1 MAKRFSHEV
10 KMRVEYM
17 LAERTARYEKG
28 SRSTVMMR
36 LASVTVG
43 LGIAVMII
51 TLSVVAGFREQI
63 NGALRGMMADM
74 TICDVSGFMRQES
87 EAVVPSAEFVAEV
100 GAIKGVRSVAPQVT
114 LNGMAKSGD
123 NVAGLQ
129 IKGIDTGYDTAWW
142 QSVLLEGALPDLA
155 AEHRGKELLLSE
167 ATARKLDVA
176 VGDKVEM
183 LFAVGDE
190 RPRRDRF
197 KVSGIFRTGLEEM
210 DLRMAVGDVRDVRR
224 IAGWADDEV
233 SGYDVMLAEG
243 VDSEVVSDE
252 IFQIIDRRY
261 DAGDES
267 VGSLVVNSIR
277 ERFPVVFDWLKA
289 HSVNARVIIVIIMV
303 VVLFN
308 MAAAMLIMVL
318 DRTAMIGSLKALG
331 MRNGAIRRM
340 FLYRAA
346 RLFAVGAL
354 WGNVVALVLV
364 GVQAVWHP
372 VELNPSGYMLAEL
385 PVKVELW
392 RVVLLNVGAMAVT
405 VLTMLLPSAMIAR
418 ISPSESLKYKL

>member
-1 MAKRFSHEV
+1 
-10 KMRVEYM
+10 MRVEYM

-51 TLSVVAGFREQI
+51 TLAVVAGFRQQI

-74 TICDVSGFMRQES
+74 TICDVSGLMRQES

-100 GAIKGVRSVAPQVT
+100 GAIKGVRSIAPQVT

-129 IKGIDTGYDTAWW
+129 IKGIDQHYDTEWW
-142 QSVLLEGALPDLA
+142 QSVLLEGALPDFE

-224 IAGWADDEV
+224 IVGWADDEV
-233 SGYDVMLAEG
+233 SGYDVML
-243 VDSEVVSDE
+243 SEDAAADEVSE
-252 IFQIIDRRY
+252 AIFKIIDSRY
-261 DAGDES
+261 DAGDKS
-267 VGSLVVNSIR
+267 VGSLVANSIS

-289 HSVNARVIIVIIMV
+289 HSINARVIIVIIMV

-331 MRNGAIRRM
+331 MRNRAIRRM

-346 RLFAVGAL
+346 RLFVAGAL
-354 WGNVVALVLV
+354 WGNVVALALV
-364 GVQAVWHP
+364 GVQALWHP
-372 VELNPSGYMLAEL
+372 VELNPSGYMLSEL
-385 PVKVELW
+385 PVRVELG

>member
-1 MAKRFSHEV
+1 MKI
-10 KMRVEYM
+10 EYM

-51 TLSVVAGFREQI
+51 TLSVVAGFRQQI

-87 EAVVPSAEFVAEV
+87 EAVRPSEEFVREV
-100 GAIKGVRSVAPQVT
+100 EALRGVKSISPQVV

-129 IKGIDTGYDTAWW
+129 LKGIDAEYATEWW
-142 QSVLLEGALPDLA
+142 QSVIVEGSLPDVA

-167 ATARKLDVA
+167 ATAQKLDVA

-197 KVSGIFRTGLEEM
+197 KVSGIYRTGLEEM
-210 DLRMAVGDVRDVRR
+210 DLRLAVADMRDVRR

-233 SGYDVMLAEG
+233 SGYDVMLDDGADVEA
-243 VDSEVVSDE
+243 VSDE

-277 ERFPVVFDWLKA
+277 ERFPVVYDWLKA
-289 HSVNARVIIVIIMV
+289 HNINARVIIVIIMV

-340 FLYRAA
+340 FIYRAA

-372 VELNPSGYMLAEL
+372 VELNPSGYMLTYL

-392 RVVLLNVGAMAVT
+392 RVVLLNVGALAVT
-405 VLTMLLPSAMIAR
+405 VVVMLLPSAMIAR

>member
-1 MAKRFSHEV
+1 MKI
-10 KMRVEYM
+10 EYM

-51 TLSVVAGFREQI
+51 TLSVVAGFRQQI

-87 EAVVPSAEFVAEV
+87 EAVRPSEEV
-100 GAIKGVRSVAPQVT
+100 VREVEALRGVKSISPQVV

-129 IKGIDTGYDTAWW
+129 LKGIDAEYATEWW
-142 QSVLLEGALPDLA
+142 QSVIVEGSLPDVA

-167 ATARKLDVA
+167 ATAQKLDVA

-197 KVSGIFRTGLEEM
+197 KVSGIYRTGLEEM
-210 DLRMAVGDVRDVRR
+210 DLRLAVADMRDVRR

-233 SGYDVMLAEG
+233 SGYDVMLDDGADAEA
-243 VDSEVVSDE
+243 VSDE

-277 ERFPVVFDWLKA
+277 ERFPVVYDWLKA
-289 HSVNARVIIVIIMV
+289 HNINARVIIVIIMV

-340 FLYRAA
+340 FIYRAA

-372 VELNPSGYMLAEL
+372 VELNPSGYMLTYL

-392 RVVLLNVGAMAVT
+392 RVVLLNVGALAVT
-405 VLTMLLPSAMIAR
+405 VVVMLLPSAMIAR

>member
-1 MAKRFSHEV
+1 MKI
-10 KMRVEYM
+10 EYM

-51 TLSVVAGFREQI
+51 TLSVVAGFRQQI

-87 EAVVPSAEFVAEV
+87 EAVRPSEEFVREV
-100 GAIKGVRSVAPQVT
+100 GALRGVKSISPQVV

-129 IKGIDTGYDTAWW
+129 LKGIDAEYATEWW
-142 QSVLLEGALPDLA
+142 QSVIVEGSLPDVA

-167 ATARKLDVA
+167 ATAQKLDVA

-197 KVSGIFRTGLEEM
+197 KVSGIYRTGLEEM
-210 DLRMAVGDVRDVRR
+210 DLRLAVADMRDVRR

-233 SGYDVMLAEG
+233 SGYDVMLDDGADVEA
-243 VDSEVVSDE
+243 VSDE

-277 ERFPVVFDWLKA
+277 ERFPVVYDWLKA
-289 HSVNARVIIVIIMV
+289 HNINARVIIVIIMV

-340 FLYRAA
+340 FIYRAA

-372 VELNPSGYMLAEL
+372 VELNPSGYMLTYL

-392 RVVLLNVGAMAVT
+392 RVVLLNVGALAVT
-405 VLTMLLPSAMIAR
+405 VVVMLLPSAMIAR

>member
-1 MAKRFSHEV
+1 
-10 KMRVEYM
+10 M

-28 SRSTVMMR
+28 SRSTMMMR

-43 LGIAVMII
+43 LGIAVMIL
-51 TLSVVAGFREQI
+51 TLSVVAGFRQQI

-74 TICDVSGFMRQES
+74 TVCDVSGLMRQES
-87 EAVVPSAEFVAEV
+87 EAVAPSPEFVAEV
-100 GAIKGVRSVAPQVT
+100 GAIRGVRSIAPQVT

-129 IKGIDTGYDTAWW
+129 IKGIDQHYDTEWW
-142 QSVLLEGALPDLA
+142 QSVLLEGALPDFA

-183 LFAVGDE
+183 LFAIGDE

-243 VDSEVVSDE
+243 ADAEEVSEE
-252 IFQIIDRRY
+252 IFQIIDSRY

-267 VGSLVVNSIR
+267 VGSLVANSIS

-289 HSVNARVIIVIIMV
+289 HSINARVIIVIIMI

-331 MRNGAIRRM
+331 MCNGAIRRM

-354 WGNVVALVLV
+354 WGNVVALALV

-385 PVKVELW
+385 PVRVEWWSVL
-392 RVVLLNVGAMAVT
+392 LLNVGAMAVT

>member
-1 MAKRFSHEV
+1 V
-10 KMRVEYM
+10 
-17 LAERTARYEKG
+17 
-28 SRSTVMMR
+28 
-36 LASVTVG
+36 ASS
-43 LGIAVMII
+43 
-51 TLSVVAGFREQI
+51 LS
-63 NGALRGMMADM
+63 
-74 TICDVSGFMRQES
+74 
-87 EAVVPSAEFVAEV
+87 
-100 GAIKGVRSVAPQVT
+100 
-114 LNGMAKSGD
+114 
-123 NVAGLQ
+123 
-129 IKGIDTGYDTAWW
+129 
-142 QSVLLEGALPDLA
+142 
-155 AEHRGKELLLSE
+155 
-167 ATARKLDVA
+167 
-176 VGDKVEM
+176 
-183 LFAVGDE
+183 
-190 RPRRDRF
+190 
-197 KVSGIFRTGLEEM
+197 
-210 DLRMAVGDVRDVRR
+210 
-224 IAGWADDEV
+224 
-233 SGYDVMLAEG
+233 
-243 VDSEVVSDE
+243 
-252 IFQIIDRRY
+252 
-261 DAGDES
+261 
-267 VGSLVVNSIR
+267 

-354 WGNVVALVLV
+354 WGNVVALALV

-372 VELNPSGYMLAEL
+372 VELNPSGYMLTEL

>member
-1 MAKRFSHEV
+1 MKI
-10 KMRVEYM
+10 EYM

-51 TLSVVAGFREQI
+51 TLSVVAGFRQQI

-87 EAVVPSAEFVAEV
+87 EAVRPSEEFVREV
-100 GAIKGVRSVAPQVT
+100 EALRGVKSISPQVV

-129 IKGIDTGYDTAWW
+129 LKGIDAEYATEWW
-142 QSVLLEGALPDLA
+142 QSVIVEGSLPDVA

-167 ATARKLDVA
+167 ATAQKLDVA

-183 LFAVGDE
+183 LFAVDDE

-197 KVSGIFRTGLEEM
+197 KVSGIYRTGLEEM
-210 DLRMAVGDVRDVRR
+210 DLRLAVADMRDVRR

-233 SGYDVMLAEG
+233 SGYDVMLDDGADAEA
-243 VDSEVVSDE
+243 VSDE

-277 ERFPVVFDWLKA
+277 ERFPVVYDWLKA
-289 HSVNARVIIVIIMV
+289 HNINARVIIVIIMV

-340 FLYRAA
+340 FIYRAA
-346 RLFAVGAL
+346 RLFVAGAL

-372 VELNPSGYMLAEL
+372 VELNPSGYMLTYL

-392 RVVLLNVGAMAVT
+392 RVVLLNVGALAVT
-405 VLTMLLPSAMIAR
+405 VVVMLLPSAMIAR

>member
-1 MAKRFSHEV
+1 
-10 KMRVEYM
+10 M

-43 LGIAVMII
+43 LGIAVMIL
-51 TLSVVAGFREQI
+51 TLAVVAGFRQQI

-74 TICDVSGFMRQES
+74 TICDVSGLMRQES

-100 GAIKGVRSVAPQVT
+100 GAIKGVRSIAPQVT

-129 IKGIDTGYDTAWW
+129 IKGIDQHYDTEWW
-142 QSVLLEGALPDLA
+142 QSVLLEGALPDFE

-224 IAGWADDEV
+224 IVGWADDEV
-233 SGYDVMLAEG
+233 SGYDVML
-243 VDSEVVSDE
+243 SEDAAADEVSE
-252 IFQIIDRRY
+252 AIFKIIDSRY
-261 DAGDES
+261 DAGDKS
-267 VGSLVVNSIR
+267 VGSLVASSLS

-289 HSVNARVIIVIIMV
+289 HSINARVIIVIIMV

-331 MRNGAIRRM
+331 MRNRAIRRM

-346 RLFAVGAL
+346 RLFVAGAL
-354 WGNVVALVLV
+354 WGNVVALALV
-364 GVQAVWHP
+364 GVQALWHP
-372 VELNPSGYMLAEL
+372 VELNPSGYMLSEL
-385 PVKVELW
+385 PVRVELG

>member
-1 MAKRFSHEV
+1 MKI
-10 KMRVEYM
+10 EYM

-87 EAVVPSAEFVAEV
+87 EAVRPSEEFVREV
-100 GAIKGVRSVAPQVT
+100 GALRGVKSISPQVV

-129 IKGIDTGYDTAWW
+129 LKGIDAEYATEWW
-142 QSVLLEGALPDLA
+142 QSVIVEGSLPDVA

-167 ATARKLDVA
+167 ATAQKLDVA

-197 KVSGIFRTGLEEM
+197 KVSGIYRTGLEEM
-210 DLRMAVGDVRDVRR
+210 DLRLAVADMRDVRR

-233 SGYDVMLAEG
+233 SGYDVMLDDGADAEA
-243 VDSEVVSDE
+243 VSDE

-277 ERFPVVFDWLKA
+277 ERFPVVYDWLKA
-289 HSVNARVIIVIIMV
+289 HNINARVIIVIIMV

-340 FLYRAA
+340 FIYRAA
-346 RLFAVGAL
+346 RLFVAGAL

-372 VELNPSGYMLAEL
+372 VELNPSGYMLTYL

-392 RVVLLNVGAMAVT
+392 RVVLLNVGALAVT
-405 VLTMLLPSAMIAR
+405 VVVMLLPSAMIAR

>member
-1 MAKRFSHEV
+1 MKI
-10 KMRVEYM
+10 EYM

-51 TLSVVAGFREQI
+51 TLSVVAGFRQQI

-87 EAVVPSAEFVAEV
+87 EAVRLSEEFVREFEALR
-100 GAIKGVRSVAPQVT
+100 GVKSISPQVV

-129 IKGIDTGYDTAWW
+129 LKGIDAEYDIEWW
-142 QSVLLEGALPDLA
+142 QSVIVEGSLPDVA

-167 ATARKLDVA
+167 ATAQKLDVA

-197 KVSGIFRTGLEEM
+197 KVSGIYRTGLEEM
-210 DLRMAVGDVRDVRR
+210 DLRLAVADMRDVRR

-233 SGYDVMLAEG
+233 SGYDVMLDDGADAEA
-243 VDSEVVSDE
+243 VSDE

-277 ERFPVVFDWLKA
+277 ERFPVVYDWLKA
-289 HSVNARVIIVIIMV
+289 HNINARVIIVIIMV

-340 FLYRAA
+340 FIYRAA
-346 RLFAVGAL
+346 RLFVAGAL

-372 VELNPSGYMLAEL
+372 VELNPSGYMLTYL

-392 RVVLLNVGAMAVT
+392 RVVLLNAGALAVT
-405 VLTMLLPSAMIAR
+405 VVVMLLPSAMIAR

>member
-1 MAKRFSHEV
+1 
-10 KMRVEYM
+10 M

-51 TLSVVAGFREQI
+51 TLAVVAGFRQQI

-74 TICDVSGFMRQES
+74 TICDVSGLMRQES

-100 GAIKGVRSVAPQVT
+100 GAIKGVRSIAPQVT

-129 IKGIDTGYDTAWW
+129 IKGIDQHYDTEWW
-142 QSVLLEGALPDLA
+142 QSVLLEGALPDFE

-243 VDSEVVSDE
+243 GDAEVGSDE

-346 RLFAVGAL
+346 RLFVAGAL
-354 WGNVVALVLV
+354 WGNVVALALV
-364 GVQAVWHP
+364 GVQALWHP
-372 VELNPSGYMLAEL
+372 VELNPSGYMLSEL
-385 PVKVELW
+385 PVRVELG

>member
-1 MAKRFSHEV
+1 MKI
-10 KMRVEYM
+10 EYM

-51 TLSVVAGFREQI
+51 TLSVVAGFRQQI

-87 EAVVPSAEFVAEV
+87 EAVRPSEEFVREV
-100 GAIKGVRSVAPQVT
+100 GALRGVKSISPQVM

-129 IKGIDTGYDTAWW
+129 LKGIDAEYATEWW
-142 QSVLLEGALPDLA
+142 QRVIVEGSLPDVA

-167 ATARKLDVA
+167 ATAQKLDVA

-197 KVSGIFRTGLEEM
+197 KVSGIYRTGLEEM
-210 DLRMAVGDVRDVRR
+210 DLRLAVADMRDVRR

-233 SGYDVMLAEG
+233 SGYDVMLDVGA
-243 VDSEVVSDE
+243 DADVVSDE

-277 ERFPVVFDWLKA
+277 ERFPVVYDWLKA
-289 HSVNARVIIVIIMV
+289 HNINARVIIVIIMV

-340 FLYRAA
+340 FIYRAA
-346 RLFAVGAL
+346 RLFVAGAL

-372 VELNPSGYMLAEL
+372 VELNPSGYMLTYL

-392 RVVLLNVGAMAVT
+392 RVVLLNVGALAVT
-405 VLTMLLPSAMIAR
+405 VVVMLLPSAMIAR

>member
-1 MAKRFSHEV
+1 MKI
-10 KMRVEYM
+10 EYM

-51 TLSVVAGFREQI
+51 TLSVVAGFRQQI

-87 EAVVPSAEFVAEV
+87 EAVRPSEEFVREV
-100 GAIKGVRSVAPQVT
+100 EALRGVKSISPQVV

-129 IKGIDTGYDTAWW
+129 LKGIDAEYATEWW
-142 QSVLLEGALPDLA
+142 QSVIVEGSLPDVA

-167 ATARKLDVA
+167 ATAQKLDVA

-197 KVSGIFRTGLEEM
+197 KVSGIYRTGLEEM
-210 DLRMAVGDVRDVRR
+210 DLRLAVADMRDVRR

-233 SGYDVMLAEG
+233 SGYDVMLDDGADAEA
-243 VDSEVVSDE
+243 VSDD

-277 ERFPVVFDWLKA
+277 ERFPVVYDWLKA
-289 HSVNARVIIVIIMV
+289 HNINARVIIVIIMV

-340 FLYRAA
+340 FIYRAA
-346 RLFAVGAL
+346 RLFVAGAL

-372 VELNPSGYMLAEL
+372 VELNPSGYMLTYL

-392 RVVLLNVGAMAVT
+392 RVVLLNVGALAVT
-405 VLTMLLPSAMIAR
+405 VVVMLLPSAMIAR

>member
-1 MAKRFSHEV
+1 MKI
-10 KMRVEYM
+10 EYM

-51 TLSVVAGFREQI
+51 TLSVVAGFRQQI

-87 EAVVPSAEFVAEV
+87 EAVRPSEEFVREV
-100 GAIKGVRSVAPQVT
+100 GALRGVKSISPQVV

-129 IKGIDTGYDTAWW
+129 LKGIDAEYATEWW
-142 QSVLLEGALPDLA
+142 QSVIVEGSLPDVA

-167 ATARKLDVA
+167 ATAQKLDVA

-197 KVSGIFRTGLEEM
+197 KVSGIYRTGLEEM
-210 DLRMAVGDVRDVRR
+210 DLRLAVADMRDVRR

-233 SGYDVMLAEG
+233 SGYDVMLDDGADAET
-243 VDSEVVSDE
+243 VSDD

-277 ERFPVVFDWLKA
+277 ERFPVVYDWLKA
-289 HSVNARVIIVIIMV
+289 HNINARVIIVIIMV

-331 MRNGAIRRM
+331 MRNGAFRRM
-340 FLYRAA
+340 YIYRGA
-346 RLFAVGAL
+346 RLFVAGAL

-372 VELNPSGYMLAEL
+372 VELNPSGYMLTEL

-392 RVVLLNVGAMAVT
+392 RVVLLNVGALAVT
-405 VLTMLLPSAMIAR
+405 VVVMLLPSAMIAR

>member
-1 MAKRFSHEV
+1 
-10 KMRVEYM
+10 M

-100 GAIKGVRSVAPQVT
+100 GAIKGVRSIAPQVT

-129 IKGIDTGYDTAWW
+129 IKGIDQHYDTAWW
-142 QSVLLEGALPDLA
+142 QSVLLEGALPDFE

-224 IAGWADDEV
+224 IVGWADDEV
-233 SGYDVMLAEG
+233 SGYDVML
-243 VDSEVVSDE
+243 SEDAAADEVSE
-252 IFQIIDRRY
+252 AIFKIIDSRY
-261 DAGDES
+261 DAGDKS
-267 VGSLVVNSIR
+267 VGSLVASSLS

-289 HSVNARVIIVIIMV
+289 HSINARVIIVIIMV

-346 RLFAVGAL
+346 RLFVAGAL
-354 WGNVVALVLV
+354 WGNVVALALV
-364 GVQAVWHP
+364 GVQALWHP
-372 VELNPSGYMLAEL
+372 VELNPSGYMLSEL
-385 PVKVELW
+385 PVRVELG

>member
-1 MAKRFSHEV
+1 
-10 KMRVEYM
+10 MRVEYM

-28 SRSTVMMR
+28 SRSTMMMR

-43 LGIAVMII
+43 LGIAVMIL
-51 TLSVVAGFREQI
+51 TLSVVAGFRQQI

-74 TICDVSGFMRQES
+74 TVCDVSGLMRQES
-87 EAVVPSAEFVAEV
+87 EAVAPSPEFVAEV
-100 GAIKGVRSVAPQVT
+100 GAIRGVSSIAPQVT

-129 IKGIDTGYDTAWW
+129 IKGIDQHYDTEWW
-142 QSVLLEGALPDLA
+142 QSVLLEGALPDFA

-183 LFAVGDE
+183 LFAIGDE

-243 VDSEVVSDE
+243 ADAEEVSEE
-252 IFQIIDRRY
+252 IFQIIDSRY

-267 VGSLVVNSIR
+267 VGSLVANSIS

-289 HSVNARVIIVIIMV
+289 HSINARVIIVIIMI

-346 RLFAVGAL
+346 RLFVAGAL
-354 WGNVVALVLV
+354 WGNVVALALV

-385 PVKVELW
+385 PVRVEWWSVL
-392 RVVLLNVGAMAVT
+392 LLNVGAMAVT

>member
-51 TLSVVAGFREQI
+51 TLAVVAGFRQQI

-74 TICDVSGFMRQES
+74 TICDVSGLMRQES

-129 IKGIDTGYDTAWW
+129 IKGIDQHYDTAWW
-142 QSVLLEGALPDLA
+142 QSVLLEGALPDFE

-224 IAGWADDEV
+224 IVGWADDEV
-233 SGYDVMLAEG
+233 SGYDVML
-243 VDSEVVSDE
+243 SEDAAADEVSE
-252 IFQIIDRRY
+252 AIFKIIDSRY
-261 DAGDES
+261 DAGDKS
-267 VGSLVVNSIR
+267 VGSLVANSIS

-289 HSVNARVIIVIIMV
+289 HSINARVIIVIIMV

-331 MRNGAIRRM
+331 MRNRAIRRM

-346 RLFAVGAL
+346 RLFVAGAL
-354 WGNVVALVLV
+354 WGNVVALALV
-364 GVQAVWHP
+364 GVQALWHP
-372 VELNPSGYMLAEL
+372 VELNPSGYMLSEL
-385 PVKVELW
+385 PVRVELG

>member
-1 MAKRFSHEV
+1 MKI
-10 KMRVEYM
+10 EYM

-51 TLSVVAGFREQI
+51 TLSVVAGFRQQI

-87 EAVVPSAEFVAEV
+87 EAVRPSEEFVCEV
-100 GAIKGVRSVAPQVT
+100 GALPGVKSISPQVV

-129 IKGIDTGYDTAWW
+129 LKGIDAEYATEWW
-142 QSVLLEGALPDLA
+142 QSVIVEGTLPDVA

-167 ATARKLDVA
+167 ATAQKLDVA

-197 KVSGIFRTGLEEM
+197 KVSGIYRTGLEEM
-210 DLRMAVGDVRDVRR
+210 DLRLAVADMRDVRR

-233 SGYDVMLAEG
+233 SGYDVMLDDGADAEA
-243 VDSEVVSDE
+243 VSDE
-252 IFQIIDRRY
+252 IFQIIDSRY

-277 ERFPVVFDWLKA
+277 ERFPVVYDWLKA
-289 HSVNARVIIVIIMV
+289 HNINARVIIVIIMV

-340 FLYRAA
+340 FIYRAA

-372 VELNPSGYMLAEL
+372 VELNPSGYMLTYL

-392 RVVLLNVGAMAVT
+392 RVVLLNVGALAVT
-405 VLTMLLPSAMIAR
+405 VVVMLLPSAMIAR

>member
-1 MAKRFSHEV
+1 
-10 KMRVEYM
+10 MRVEYM

-43 LGIAVMII
+43 LGIAVMIL
-51 TLSVVAGFREQI
+51 TLAVVAGFRQQI

-74 TICDVSGFMRQES
+74 TICDVSGLMRQES

-100 GAIKGVRSVAPQVT
+100 GAIKGVRSIAPQVT

-129 IKGIDTGYDTAWW
+129 IKGIDQHYDTEWW
-142 QSVLLEGALPDLA
+142 QSVLLEGALPDFE

-243 VDSEVVSDE
+243 VDADVVSE
-252 IFQIIDRRY
+252 AIFQIIDRRY
-261 DAGDES
+261 DAGDKS
-267 VGSLVVNSIR
+267 VGSLVASSIS

-289 HSVNARVIIVIIMV
+289 HSINARVIIVIIMV

-331 MRNGAIRRM
+331 MRNKAIRRM

-346 RLFAVGAL
+346 RLFAVGAF
-354 WGNVVALVLV
+354 WGNVVALALV
-364 GVQAVWHP
+364 GVQALWHP
-372 VELNPSGYMLAEL
+372 VELNPSGYMLSEL
-385 PVKVELW
+385 PVRVELW

>member
-1 MAKRFSHEV
+1 MKI
-10 KMRVEYM
+10 EYM

-51 TLSVVAGFREQI
+51 TLSVVAGFRQQI

-87 EAVVPSAEFVAEV
+87 EAVRPSEEFVREV
-100 GAIKGVRSVAPQVT
+100 GALRGVKSISPQVV

-129 IKGIDTGYDTAWW
+129 LKGIDAEYATEWW
-142 QSVLLEGALPDLA
+142 QSVIVEGSLPDVA

-167 ATARKLDVA
+167 VTAQKLDVA

-197 KVSGIFRTGLEEM
+197 KVSGIYRTGLEEM
-210 DLRMAVGDVRDVRR
+210 DLRLAVTDMRDVRR

-233 SGYDVMLAEG
+233 SGYDVMLDDGADAEA
-243 VDSEVVSDE
+243 VSDE
-252 IFQIIDRRY
+252 IFHIIDRRY

-277 ERFPVVFDWLKA
+277 ERFPVVYDWLKA
-289 HSVNARVIIVIIMV
+289 HNINARVIIVIIMV

-340 FLYRAA
+340 FIYRAA
-346 RLFAVGAL
+346 RLFVAGAL

-372 VELNPSGYMLAEL
+372 VELNPSGYMLTYL

-392 RVVLLNVGAMAVT
+392 RVVLLNVGALAVT
-405 VLTMLLPSAMIAR
+405 VVVMLLPSAMIAR

>member
-1 MAKRFSHEV
+1 MKI
-10 KMRVEYM
+10 EYM

-51 TLSVVAGFREQI
+51 TLSVVAGFRQQI

-87 EAVVPSAEFVAEV
+87 EAVRPSEEFVREV
-100 GAIKGVRSVAPQVT
+100 GALRGVESISPQVV

-129 IKGIDTGYDTAWW
+129 IKGIDTEYDTAWW

-210 DLRMAVGDVRDVRR
+210 DLRMAIGDVRDVRR

-233 SGYDVMLAEG
+233 SGYDVMLDDGADAEA
-243 VDSEVVSDE
+243 VSDE

-277 ERFPVVFDWLKA
+277 ERFPVVYDWLKA
-289 HSVNARVIIVIIMV
+289 HNINARVIIVIIMV

-340 FLYRAA
+340 FIYRAA
-346 RLFAVGAL
+346 RLFVAGAL

-372 VELNPSGYMLAEL
+372 VELNPSGYMLTYL

-392 RVVLLNVGAMAVT
+392 RVVLLNAGALAVT
-405 VLTMLLPSAMIAR
+405 VVVMLLPSAMIAR

>member
-1 MAKRFSHEV
+1 
-10 KMRVEYM
+10 MRVEYM

-28 SRSTVMMR
+28 SRSTMMMR

-43 LGIAVMII
+43 LGIAVMIL
-51 TLSVVAGFREQI
+51 TLSVVAGFRQQI

-74 TICDVSGFMRQES
+74 TVCDVSGLMRQES
-87 EAVVPSAEFVAEV
+87 EAVAPSPEFVAEV
-100 GAIKGVRSVAPQVT
+100 GAIRGVSSIAPQVT

-129 IKGIDTGYDTAWW
+129 IKGIDQHYDTEWW
-142 QSVLLEGALPDLA
+142 QSVLLEGALPDFA

-183 LFAVGDE
+183 LFAIGDE

-243 VDSEVVSDE
+243 ADAEEVSEE

-267 VGSLVVNSIR
+267 VGSLVVSNIK

-289 HSVNARVIIVIIMV
+289 HSINARVIIVIIMI

-346 RLFAVGAL
+346 RLFVAGAL
-354 WGNVVALVLV
+354 WGNVVALALV

-385 PVKVELW
+385 PVRVEWWSVL
-392 RVVLLNVGAMAVT
+392 LLNVGAMAVT

>member
-1 MAKRFSHEV
+1 MKI
-10 KMRVEYM
+10 EYM

-51 TLSVVAGFREQI
+51 TLSVVAGFRQQI

-87 EAVVPSAEFVAEV
+87 EAVRPSEEFVREV
-100 GAIKGVRSVAPQVT
+100 EALRGVKSISPQVV

-129 IKGIDTGYDTAWW
+129 LKGIDAEYATEWW
-142 QSVLLEGALPDLA
+142 QSVIVEGSLPDVA

-167 ATARKLDVA
+167 ATAQKLDVA

-197 KVSGIFRTGLEEM
+197 KVSGIYRTGLEEM
-210 DLRMAVGDVRDVRR
+210 DLRLAVADMRDVRR

-243 VDSEVVSDE
+243 ADAEAVSDE

-277 ERFPVVFDWLKA
+277 ERFPVVYDWLKA
-289 HSVNARVIIVIIMV
+289 HNINARVIIVIIMV

-340 FLYRAA
+340 FIYRAA

-372 VELNPSGYMLAEL
+372 VELNPSGYMLTYL

-392 RVVLLNVGAMAVT
+392 RVVLLNVGALAVT
-405 VLTMLLPSAMIAR
+405 VVVMLLPSAMIAR

>member
-1 MAKRFSHEV
+1 MKI
-10 KMRVEYM
+10 EYM

-51 TLSVVAGFREQI
+51 TLSVVAGFRQQI

-87 EAVVPSAEFVAEV
+87 EAVRPSEEFVREV
-100 GAIKGVRSVAPQVT
+100 EALRGVKSISPQVV

-129 IKGIDTGYDTAWW
+129 LKGIDAEYATEWW
-142 QSVLLEGALPDLA
+142 QSVIVEGSLPDVA

-167 ATARKLDVA
+167 ATAQKLDVA

-197 KVSGIFRTGLEEM
+197 KVSGIYRTGLEEM
-210 DLRMAVGDVRDVRR
+210 DLRLAVADMRDVRR

-233 SGYDVMLAEG
+233 SGYDVMLDDGA
-243 VDSEVVSDE
+243 DADVVSDE

-277 ERFPVVFDWLKA
+277 ERFPVVYDWLKA
-289 HSVNARVIIVIIMV
+289 HNINARVIIVIIMV

-340 FLYRAA
+340 FIYRAA
-346 RLFAVGAL
+346 RLFVAGAL

-372 VELNPSGYMLAEL
+372 VELNPSGYMLTYL

-392 RVVLLNVGAMAVT
+392 RVVLLNAGALAVT
-405 VLTMLLPSAMIAR
+405 VVVMLLPSAMIAR

>member
-1 MAKRFSHEV
+1 MKI
-10 KMRVEYM
+10 EYM

-51 TLSVVAGFREQI
+51 TLSVVAGFRQQI

-87 EAVVPSAEFVAEV
+87 EAVRPSEEFVREV
-100 GAIKGVRSVAPQVT
+100 GALRGVKSISPQVV

-129 IKGIDTGYDTAWW
+129 LKGIDAEYATEWW
-142 QSVLLEGALPDLA
+142 QSVIVEGSLPDVA

-167 ATARKLDVA
+167 ATAQKLDVA

-197 KVSGIFRTGLEEM
+197 KVSGIYRTGLEEM
-210 DLRMAVGDVRDVRR
+210 DLRLAVADMRDVRR

-233 SGYDVMLAEG
+233 SGYDVMLDDGAYAEA
-243 VDSEVVSDE
+243 VSDY

-354 WGNVVALVLV
+354 WGNVVALALV

-372 VELNPSGYMLAEL
+372 VELNPSGYMLTEL

>member
-1 MAKRFSHEV
+1 MKI
-10 KMRVEYM
+10 EYM

-51 TLSVVAGFREQI
+51 TLSVVAGFRQQI

-87 EAVVPSAEFVAEV
+87 EAVRPSEEFVREV
-100 GAIKGVRSVAPQVT
+100 GALRGVKSISPQVV

-129 IKGIDTGYDTAWW
+129 LKGIDAEYATEWW
-142 QSVLLEGALPDLA
+142 QSVIVEGSLPDVA

-167 ATARKLDVA
+167 ATAQKLDVA

-197 KVSGIFRTGLEEM
+197 KVSGIYRTGLEEM
-210 DLRMAVGDVRDVRR
+210 DLRLAVADMRDVRR

-233 SGYDVMLAEG
+233 SGYDVMLDDGAYAEA
-243 VDSEVVSDE
+243 VSDY

-277 ERFPVVFDWLKA
+277 ERFPVVYDWLKA
-289 HSVNARVIIVIIMV
+289 HNINARVIIVIIMV

-340 FLYRAA
+340 FIYRAA
-346 RLFAVGAL
+346 RLFVAGAL

-372 VELNPSGYMLAEL
+372 VELNPSGYMLTYL

-392 RVVLLNVGAMAVT
+392 RVVLLNVGALAVT
-405 VLTMLLPSAMIAR
+405 VVVMLLPSAMIAR

>member
-1 MAKRFSHEV
+1 MKI
-10 KMRVEYM
+10 EYM

-51 TLSVVAGFREQI
+51 TLSVVAGFRQQI

-87 EAVVPSAEFVAEV
+87 EAVRPSEEFVREV
-100 GAIKGVRSVAPQVT
+100 GALRGVKSISPQVV

-129 IKGIDTGYDTAWW
+129 LKGIDAKYDIEWW
-142 QSVLLEGALPDLA
+142 QRVIVEGSLPDVA

-167 ATARKLDVA
+167 ATAQKLDVA

-197 KVSGIFRTGLEEM
+197 KVSGIYRTGLEEM
-210 DLRMAVGDVRDVRR
+210 DLRLAVADMRDVRR

-233 SGYDVMLAEG
+233 SGYDVMLDDGADAEA
-243 VDSEVVSDE
+243 VSDD

-277 ERFPVVFDWLKA
+277 ERFPVVYDWLKA
-289 HSVNARVIIVIIMV
+289 HNINARVIIVIIMV

-340 FLYRAA
+340 FIYRAA

-372 VELNPSGYMLAEL
+372 VELNPSGYMLTYL

-392 RVVLLNVGAMAVT
+392 RVVLLNVGALAVT
-405 VLTMLLPSAMIAR
+405 VVVMLLPSAMIAR

>member
-1 MAKRFSHEV
+1 MKI
-10 KMRVEYM
+10 EYM

-51 TLSVVAGFREQI
+51 TLSVVAGFRQQI

-87 EAVVPSAEFVAEV
+87 EAVRPSEEFVREV
-100 GAIKGVRSVAPQVT
+100 EALRGVKSISPQVV

-129 IKGIDTGYDTAWW
+129 LKGIDAEYATEWW
-142 QSVLLEGALPDLA
+142 QSVIVEGSLPDVA

-167 ATARKLDVA
+167 ATAQKLDVA

-197 KVSGIFRTGLEEM
+197 KVSGIYRTGLEEM
-210 DLRMAVGDVRDVRR
+210 DLRLAVADMRDVRR

-233 SGYDVMLAEG
+233 SGYDVMLDDGADAEA
-243 VDSEVVSDE
+243 VSDE

-277 ERFPVVFDWLKA
+277 ERFPVVYDWLKA
-289 HSVNARVIIVIIMV
+289 HNINARVIIVIIMV

-340 FLYRAA
+340 FIYRAA
-346 RLFAVGAL
+346 RLFVAGAL

-372 VELNPSGYMLAEL
+372 VELNPSGYMLTYL

-392 RVVLLNVGAMAVT
+392 RVVLLNVGALAVT
-405 VLTMLLPSAMIAR
+405 VVVMLLPSAMIAR

>member
-1 MAKRFSHEV
+1 MKI
-10 KMRVEYM
+10 EYM

-51 TLSVVAGFREQI
+51 TLSVVAGFRQQI

-87 EAVVPSAEFVAEV
+87 EAVRPSEEFVREV
-100 GAIKGVRSVAPQVT
+100 EALRGVKSISPQVV

-129 IKGIDTGYDTAWW
+129 LKGIDAKYDTAWW
-142 QSVLLEGALPDLA
+142 QSVIVEGSLPDVA

-167 ATARKLDVA
+167 ATAQKLDVA

-197 KVSGIFRTGLEEM
+197 KVSGIYRTGLEEM
-210 DLRMAVGDVRDVRR
+210 DLRLAVADMRDVRR

-233 SGYDVMLAEG
+233 SGYDVMLDDGA
-243 VDSEVVSDE
+243 DADVVSDE
-252 IFQIIDRRY
+252 MFQIIDRRY

-277 ERFPVVFDWLKA
+277 ERFPVVYDWLKA
-289 HSVNARVIIVIIMV
+289 HNINARVIIVIIMV

-340 FLYRAA
+340 FIYRAA
-346 RLFAVGAL
+346 RLFVAGAL

-372 VELNPSGYMLAEL
+372 VELNPSGYMLTYL

-392 RVVLLNVGAMAVT
+392 RVVLLNVGALAVT
-405 VLTMLLPSAMIAR
+405 VVVMLLPSAMIAR

>member
-1 MAKRFSHEV
+1 
-10 KMRVEYM
+10 M

-74 TICDVSGFMRQES
+74 
-87 EAVVPSAEFVAEV
+87 AVVPSAEFVAEV

-129 IKGIDTGYDTAWW
+129 IKGIDTEYDTAWW

-243 VDSEVVSDE
+243 VDAEVVSDE

-261 DAGDES
+261 DEGDES

-354 WGNVVALVLV
+354 WGNVVALALV

>member
-1 MAKRFSHEV
+1 MKI
-10 KMRVEYM
+10 EYM

-51 TLSVVAGFREQI
+51 TLSVVAGFRQQI

-87 EAVVPSAEFVAEV
+87 EAVRPSEEFVREV
-100 GAIKGVRSVAPQVT
+100 EALRGVKSISPQVV

-129 IKGIDTGYDTAWW
+129 LKGIDEKYATEWW
-142 QSVLLEGALPDLA
+142 QSVIVEGSLPDVA

-167 ATARKLDVA
+167 ATAQKLDVA

-197 KVSGIFRTGLEEM
+197 KVSGIYRTGLEEM
-210 DLRMAVGDVRDVRR
+210 DLRLAVADMRDVRR

-233 SGYDVMLAEG
+233 SGYDVMLDDGADAEA
-243 VDSEVVSDE
+243 VSDD

-277 ERFPVVFDWLKA
+277 ERFPVVYDWLKA
-289 HSVNARVIIVIIMV
+289 HNINARVIIVIIMV

-340 FLYRAA
+340 FIYRAA

-372 VELNPSGYMLAEL
+372 VELNPSGYMLTYL

-392 RVVLLNVGAMAVT
+392 RVVLLNVGALAVT
-405 VLTMLLPSAMIAR
+405 VVVMLLPSAMIAR

>member
-1 MAKRFSHEV
+1 MKI
-10 KMRVEYM
+10 EYM

-51 TLSVVAGFREQI
+51 TLSVVAGFRQQI

-87 EAVVPSAEFVAEV
+87 ETVCPSEGFVREV
-100 GAIKGVRSVAPQVT
+100 GALRGVKSISPQVV

-129 IKGIDTGYDTAWW
+129 LKGIDAEYATEWW
-142 QSVLLEGALPDLA
+142 QSVIVEGSLPDVA

-167 ATARKLDVA
+167 ATAQKLDVA

-197 KVSGIFRTGLEEM
+197 KVSGIYRTGLEEM
-210 DLRMAVGDVRDVRR
+210 DLRLAVADMRDVRR

-233 SGYDVMLAEG
+233 SGYDVMLDDGADAEA
-243 VDSEVVSDE
+243 VSDD

-277 ERFPVVFDWLKA
+277 ERFPVVYDWLKA
-289 HSVNARVIIVIIMV
+289 HNINARVIIVIIMV

-340 FLYRAA
+340 FIYRAA
-346 RLFAVGAL
+346 RLFVAGAL

-372 VELNPSGYMLAEL
+372 VELNPSGYMLTYL

-392 RVVLLNVGAMAVT
+392 RVVLLNVGALAVT
-405 VLTMLLPSAMIAR
+405 VVVMLLPSAMIAR

>member
-1 MAKRFSHEV
+1 
-10 KMRVEYM
+10 M

-167 ATARKLDVA
+167 ATARK
-176 VGDKVEM
+176 
-183 LFAVGDE
+183 
-190 RPRRDRF
+190 
-197 KVSGIFRTGLEEM
+197 
-210 DLRMAVGDVRDVRR
+210 
-224 IAGWADDEV
+224 
-233 SGYDVMLAEG
+233 
-243 VDSEVVSDE
+243 
-252 IFQIIDRRY
+252 
-261 DAGDES
+261 
-267 VGSLVVNSIR
+267 
-277 ERFPVVFDWLKA
+277 
-289 HSVNARVIIVIIMV
+289 
-303 VVLFN
+303 
-308 MAAAMLIMVL
+308 
-318 DRTAMIGSLKALG
+318 
-331 MRNGAIRRM
+331 
-340 FLYRAA
+340 
-346 RLFAVGAL
+346 
-354 WGNVVALVLV
+354 
-364 GVQAVWHP
+364 
-372 VELNPSGYMLAEL
+372 
-385 PVKVELW
+385 
-392 RVVLLNVGAMAVT
+392 
-405 VLTMLLPSAMIAR
+405 
-418 ISPSESLKYKL
+418 

>member
-1 MAKRFSHEV
+1 MKI
-10 KMRVEYM
+10 EYM

-51 TLSVVAGFREQI
+51 TLSVVAGFRQQI

-87 EAVVPSAEFVAEV
+87 EAVRPSEEFVREV
-100 GAIKGVRSVAPQVT
+100 EALRGVKSISPQVV

-129 IKGIDTGYDTAWW
+129 LKGIDAKYDTEWW
-142 QSVLLEGALPDLA
+142 QSVIVEGSLPDVA

-167 ATARKLDVA
+167 ATAQKLDVA

-197 KVSGIFRTGLEEM
+197 KVSGIYRTGLEEM
-210 DLRMAVGDVRDVRR
+210 DLRLAVADMRDVRR

-233 SGYDVMLAEG
+233 SGYDVMLDDGADAEA
-243 VDSEVVSDE
+243 VSDD

-277 ERFPVVFDWLKA
+277 ERFPVVYDWLKA
-289 HSVNARVIIVIIMV
+289 HNINARVIIVIIMV

-340 FLYRAA
+340 FIYRAA

-372 VELNPSGYMLAEL
+372 VELNPSGYMLTYL

-392 RVVLLNVGAMAVT
+392 RVVLLNVGALAVT
-405 VLTMLLPSAMIAR
+405 VVVMLLPSAMIAR

>member
-1 MAKRFSHEV
+1 MKI
-10 KMRVEYM
+10 EYM

-51 TLSVVAGFREQI
+51 TLSVVAGFRQQI

-87 EAVVPSAEFVAEV
+87 EAVRPSEEFVREV
-100 GAIKGVRSVAPQVT
+100 EALRGVKSISPQVV

-129 IKGIDTGYDTAWW
+129 LKGIDAKYDTEWW
-142 QSVLLEGALPDLA
+142 QSVIVEGSLPDVA

-167 ATARKLDVA
+167 ATAQKLDVA

-197 KVSGIFRTGLEEM
+197 KVSGIYRTGLEEM
-210 DLRMAVGDVRDVRR
+210 DLRLAVADMRDVRR

-233 SGYDVMLAEG
+233 SGYDVMLDDGA
-243 VDSEVVSDE
+243 DADVVSDE
-252 IFQIIDRRY
+252 MFQIIDRRY

-277 ERFPVVFDWLKA
+277 ERFPVVYDWLKA
-289 HSVNARVIIVIIMV
+289 HNINARVIIVIIMV

-340 FLYRAA
+340 FIYRAA
-346 RLFAVGAL
+346 RLFVAGAL

-372 VELNPSGYMLAEL
+372 VELNPSGYMLTYL

-392 RVVLLNVGAMAVT
+392 RVVLLNVGALAVT
-405 VLTMLLPSAMIAR
+405 VVVMLLPSAMIAR
-418 ISPSESLKYKL
+418 ISSSESLKYKL

>member
-1 MAKRFSHEV
+1 
-10 KMRVEYM
+10 MRVEYM

-28 SRSTVMMR
+28 SRSTMMMR

-43 LGIAVMII
+43 LGIAVMIL
-51 TLSVVAGFREQI
+51 TLSVVAGFRQQI

-74 TICDVSGFMRQES
+74 TVCDVSGLMRQES
-87 EAVVPSAEFVAEV
+87 EAVAPSPEFVAEV
-100 GAIKGVRSVAPQVT
+100 GAIRGVRSIAPQVT

-129 IKGIDTGYDTAWW
+129 IKGIDQHYDTEWW
-142 QSVLLEGALPDLA
+142 QSVLLEGALPDFA

-183 LFAVGDE
+183 LFAIGDE

-243 VDSEVVSDE
+243 ADAEEVSEE

-267 VGSLVVNSIR
+267 VGSLVVSNIR

-289 HSVNARVIIVIIMV
+289 HSINARVIIVIIMI

-346 RLFAVGAL
+346 RLFVAGAL
-354 WGNVVALVLV
+354 WGNVVALALV

-372 VELNPSGYMLAEL
+372 VELNPSGYMLTEL
-385 PVKVELW
+385 PVRVEWWSVL
-392 RVVLLNVGAMAVT
+392 LLNVGAMAVT

>member
-1 MAKRFSHEV
+1 MKI
-10 KMRVEYM
+10 EYM

-51 TLSVVAGFREQI
+51 TLSVVAGFRQQI

-87 EAVVPSAEFVAEV
+87 EAVRPSEEFVREV
-100 GAIKGVRSVAPQVT
+100 GALRGVKSISPQVV

-129 IKGIDTGYDTAWW
+129 LKGIDAKYATEWW
-142 QSVLLEGALPDLA
+142 QSVIVEGSLPDVA

-167 ATARKLDVA
+167 ATAQKLDVA

-197 KVSGIFRTGLEEM
+197 KVSGIYRTGLEEM
-210 DLRMAVGDVRDVRR
+210 DLRLAVADMRDVRR

-233 SGYDVMLAEG
+233 SGYDVMLDDGA
-243 VDSEVVSDE
+243 DADVVSDE
-252 IFQIIDRRY
+252 MFQIIDRRY

-277 ERFPVVFDWLKA
+277 ERFPVVYDWLKA
-289 HSVNARVIIVIIMV
+289 HNINARVIIVIIMV

-340 FLYRAA
+340 FIYRAA
-346 RLFAVGAL
+346 RLFVAGAL

-372 VELNPSGYMLAEL
+372 VELNPSGYMLTYL

-392 RVVLLNVGAMAVT
+392 RVVLLNVGALAVT
-405 VLTMLLPSAMIAR
+405 VVVMLLPSAMIAR